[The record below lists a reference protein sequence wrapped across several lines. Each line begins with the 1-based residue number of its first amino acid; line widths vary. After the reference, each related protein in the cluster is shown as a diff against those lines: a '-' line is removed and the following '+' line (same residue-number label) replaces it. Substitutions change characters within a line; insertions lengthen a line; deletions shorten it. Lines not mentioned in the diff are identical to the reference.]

1 MFDLLLFNLRSQSV
15 KVGVGEWLVFLEGI
29 RKGLVVDLEG
39 LYHFGRSILVQS
51 EAQFD
56 AWDIAFDATFAGVE
70 LPPELSDALL
80 SWLAEAEHAEGDRV
94 DIDLDFD
101 ELRRQFYER
110 LKEQKERH
118 DGGSH
123 WVGTGGTS
131 PFGNSGRASR
141 GIRVGPGGQRS
152 ALAVAGE
159 RRWANYRT
167 DGRLDVRDF
176 QVALRA
182 LRKLTR
188 EGPEEI
194 DLDATIDATANNGG
208 EIDLAFSRAKQNRVH
223 LVLLLDTG
231 GSMDPHARLVT
242 QLFTAAQEVKGFK
255 SVTTWHF
262 HNVPYG
268 FLYED
273 FANRRRRSIEE
284 ILGEMSPNHRL
295 IWVGDA
301 SMAPWELFGQHHT
314 NPWGAREKG
323 AGLSGIQ
330 WLKRI
335 REQCPASI
343 WLNPDP
349 LRFWA
354 HPTVSAIGG
363 IFPMFP
369 LHVEGI
375 RDAVATLRAPV

>member
-1 MFDLLLFNLRSQSV
+1 MA
-15 KVGVGEWLVFLEGI
+15 FLKGI
-29 RKGLVVDLEG
+29 QKGLVVDLDG
-39 LYHFGRSILVQS
+39 LYHFGRSVLIQS
-51 EAQFD
+51 ETQFD
-56 AWDIAFDATFAGVE
+56 SWDVAFEATFAGVE
-70 LPPELSDALL
+70 LEPDLSEDLL
-80 SWLAEAEHAEGDRV
+80 SWLAEAEAQVGERV
-94 DIDLDFD
+94 DLDMSWEEMRKLF
-101 ELRRQFYER
+101 QER

-123 WVGTGGTS
+123 WIGTGGTS
-131 PFGNSGRASR
+131 PFGNSGRSNR

-167 DGRLDVRDF
+167 DNRLDVRDF

-188 EGPEEI
+188 EGQLELDLDGTIKRTADNGGDI
-194 DLDATIDATANNGG
+194 DLEFI
-208 EIDLAFSRAKQNRVH
+208 RARQNRVH

-242 QLFTAAQEVKGFK
+242 QLFTAANESKGFK
-255 SVTTWHF
+255 SISTWHF

-268 FLYED
+268 FLYQD
-273 FANRRRRSIEE
+273 FANRRRRTIED
-284 ILGEMSPNHRL
+284 ILSEMSPSHRL
-295 IWVGDA
+295 VWVGDA
-301 SMAPWELFGQHHT
+301 SMAPWELFGQHHS
-314 NPWGAREKG
+314 NPWGTANTG
-323 AGLSGIQ
+323 SGLNGIG

-335 REQCPASI
+335 REQCPASV

-349 LRFWA
+349 VRYWD

-363 IFPMFP
+363 IYPMFP
-369 LHVEGI
+369 LTVDGL
-375 RDAVATLRAPV
+375 RDAVCKLRAPV